1 VSSAATHGSASVD
14 GSGKWTYTVS
24 DTDAV
29 DALAAGEQL
38 SDSFTVKVDDGHDG
52 TATQVVN
59 IDITGTNDDPFITS
73 AAQSGIVSEGDPL
86 HGANMSATGQVTF
99 SDVDLSDT
107 HTLSVSSNPAYGTA
121 SVNDAGNWSYTV
133 ADAGAVDALAVG
145 QHLTDHFRVQVDDH
159 HGGFATQAVSIDIL
173 GTNDAP
179 VITSGGGGGSANVS
193 VPENSTNV
201 TNVDADDPD
210 TGALLTYQ
218 ILQTLGTDFAAFE
231 IDSSSGV
238 LKFAPDF
245 EKTPGN
251 TYVVDV
257 QVKDDAGATDTQSI
271 AVTLTGSHA
280 VIANDDIVLTNLPQG
295 ADILIPASALLAND
309 TGAPSFPLHVESA
322 ANAENNDVVSLSS
335 GDVTYVDNAPL
346 NGSFD
351 YTASDGQVESAFA
364 HVTVVTQTQVGVVQ
378 GTAES
383 EILIAGGDDDFLQG
397 FEGNDFLSG
406 GAGNDSLFG
415 DAGCDTLV
423 GGAGDDFL
431 SGDGGSDTFDYNALS
446 DAGTAGDLI
455 FDFQQ
460 GTDHLDLRDLMSSI
474 GAPHD
479 NTAAFDNGYV
489 RFTNGSG
496 TALVE
501 VDSNGGSDSFVTL
514 ATVVTDAPL
523 TQADFIL

>member
-1 VSSAATHGSASVD
+1 
-14 GSGKWTYTVS
+14 
-24 DTDAV
+24 
-29 DALAAGEQL
+29 
-38 SDSFTVKVDDGHDG
+38 
-52 TATQVVN
+52 
-59 IDITGTNDDPFITS
+59 
-73 AAQSGIVSEGDPL
+73 
-86 HGANMSATGQVTF
+86 
-99 SDVDLSDT
+99 
-107 HTLSVSSNPAYGTA
+107 
-121 SVNDAGNWSYTV
+121 
-133 ADAGAVDALAVG
+133 
-145 QHLTDHFRVQVDDH
+145 
-159 HGGFATQAVSIDIL
+159 
-173 GTNDAP
+173 
-179 VITSGGGGGSANVS
+179 
-193 VPENSTNV
+193 
-201 TNVDADDPD
+201 
-210 TGALLTYQ
+210 
-218 ILQTLGTDFAAFE
+218 
-231 IDSSSGV
+231 
-238 LKFAPDF
+238 
-245 EKTPGN
+245 
-251 TYVVDV
+251 
-257 QVKDDAGATDTQSI
+257 
-271 AVTLTGSHA
+271 
-280 VIANDDIVLTNLPQG
+280 
-295 ADILIPASALLAND
+295 
-309 TGAPSFPLHVESA
+309 
-322 ANAENNDVVSLSS
+322 
-335 GDVTYVDNAPL
+335 
-346 NGSFD
+346 
-351 YTASDGQVESAFA
+351 
-364 HVTVVTQTQVGVVQ
+364 VQ

-406 GAGNDSLFG
+406 GAGNDRLLG